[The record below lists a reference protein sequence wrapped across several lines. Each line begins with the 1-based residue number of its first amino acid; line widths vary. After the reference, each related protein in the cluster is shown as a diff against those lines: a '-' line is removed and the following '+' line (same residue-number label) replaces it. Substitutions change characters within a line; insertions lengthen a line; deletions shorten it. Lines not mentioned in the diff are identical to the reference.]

1 MYCGDK
7 TGHTVHAVGDYVVI
21 TFHSDS
27 AVQKGGFLLLF
38 TVVPTSKCK
47 ESTSSKYKFKII
59 MFYLHT

>member
-47 ESTSSKYKFKII
+47 ESISSNA
-59 MFYLHT
+59 